1 MKKILSTKNLLLS
14 SLLVFLRTQ
23 KINPMYKSFFLIL
36 FLLPLFVSSQTLPKD
51 CYGFYA
57 GEMVAYTVMKNDVEM
72 NIEKH
77 DVEVHVTDQFVSY
90 TSGNLMLKGTY
101 TFLKQTGS
109 QYLIKAVL
117 TNGKSVNYE
126 LDLLWDK
133 KQKSLFLAGKNGEP
147 DLLLEKLDS

>member
-1 MKKILSTKNLLLS
+1 MKNCL
-14 SLLVFLRTQ
+14 
-23 KINPMYKSFFLIL
+23 FLIL
-36 FLLPLFVSSQTLPKD
+36 FLLPVFISAQTLPKD

-57 GEMVAYTVMKNDVEM
+57 GEMAAYTVMKNDVEM

-77 DVEVHVTDQFVSY
+77 DVEVHVADKYVSY
-90 TSGNLMLKGTY
+90 TSGTLTLKGTY
-101 TFLKQTGS
+101 TFLKQSGS

-133 KQKSLFLAGKNGEP
+133 KQKSLF
-147 DLLLEKLDS
+147 

>member
-1 MKKILSTKNLLLS
+1 MKNILII
-14 SLLVFLRTQ
+14 F
-23 KINPMYKSFFLIL
+23 L
-36 FLLPLFVSSQTLPKD
+36 FLLPVFISAQTLPKD

-57 GEMVAYTVMKNDVEM
+57 GEMTAYTVVKNDVEM

-77 DVEVHVTDQFVSY
+77 DVEVHVADKYVSY
-90 TSGNLMLKGTY
+90 TSGTLTLKGTY

-147 DLLLEKLDS
+147 DLLLEKLDG

>member
-1 MKKILSTKNLLLS
+1 MKKILSTKNLFLNLLP
-14 SLLVFLRTQ
+14 VFLRTQ
-23 KINPMYKSFFLIL
+23 KNSPMSKSFLLIL
-36 FLLPLFVSSQTLPKD
+36 FLFPAFVFSQSLPKD
-51 CYGFYA
+51 CFGFYA
-57 GEMVAYTVMKNDVEM
+57 GEMAAYTVMKNDVEM

-77 DVEVHVTDQFVSY
+77 DVEVHVAEKYVSY
-90 TSGNLMLKGTY
+90 TSGTLSLKGSY

-117 TNGKSVNYE
+117 TNGKNVSYE
-126 LDLLWDK
+126 LYLLWDK

>member
-1 MKKILSTKNLLLS
+1 MKKNLS
-14 SLLVFLRTQ
+14 
-23 KINPMYKSFFLIL
+23 L
-36 FLLPLFVSSQTLPKD
+36 FLFLFPIFLSAQTLPKE

-57 GEMVAYTVMKNDVEM
+57 GEMAAYTVMKNDVEM

-77 DVEVHVTDQFVSY
+77 DVEVHVAAQYVSY
-90 TSGNLMLKGTY
+90 TSGTLTLKGTY

-117 TNGKSVNYE
+117 TNGKSVTYE